1 MSRACTLAPLKLSQG
16 FAGLLRGFTK
26 QSLSSELCSNEL
38 SVSWLASLQQ
48 KKVLGVRQ
56 QVSKHWAGWFLL
68 LGVGFLPLPAD
79 DLQLSNADMALL
91 SNRTMMCIALPLPF
105 LSLPPSS
112 LLPAC
117 QLQTLKLFPCKW
129 IQLWCAASNCYALL
143 KSLSE
148 QALGHTHCDSLQWGS
163 SLPTKLMFTLH
174 VVQSYLPLAWA
185 LKVCCLPAGAC
196 RVFR

>member
-1 MSRACTLAPLKLSQG
+1 MSRACTFAPLKLSQG

-56 QVSKHWAGWFLL
+56 QVSKCWAGWFLL

-112 LLPAC
+112 LYLHANYKHLNYFHASESSCDVQRVIAMPSWSHC
-117 QLQTLKLFPCKW
+117 QSRHLGTHTVTLYSGEVAFPLNSC
-129 IQLWCAASNCYALL
+129 
-143 KSLSE
+143 SL
-148 QALGHTHCDSLQWGS
+148 C
-163 SLPTKLMFTLH
+163 M
-174 VVQSYLPLAWA
+174 
-185 LKVCCLPAGAC
+185 
-196 RVFR
+196 